1 MHPRLDYRRRADR
14 AGDPAAERRHMKLTA
29 NVRKVLVKQFLNGAT
44 IAELARTWPFAPPKI
59 EAVMRERLRF
69 HETNGAGLDAELPLN
84 NTNRI
89 ERET

>member
-1 MHPRLDYRRRADR
+1 
-14 AGDPAAERRHMKLTA
+14 MKLTA

-69 HETNGAGLDAELPLN
+69 HEANGAVFDAELPNLN
-84 NTNRI
+84 NEKESSTWRVA
-89 ERET
+89 EK

>member
-1 MHPRLDYRRRADR
+1 V
-14 AGDPAAERRHMKLTA
+14 KLTA

-69 HETNGAGLDAELPLN
+69 HETNGAVFDAELPNLN
-84 NTNRI
+84 NEKGNEQWRVV
-89 ERET
+89 EK

>member
-1 MHPRLDYRRRADR
+1 
-14 AGDPAAERRHMKLTA
+14 MKLTA

-69 HETNGAGLDAELPLN
+69 HETNGAVFDAELPNLN
-84 NTNRI
+84 NEKGNEQWRVV
-89 ERET
+89 EK

>member
-1 MHPRLDYRRRADR
+1 V
-14 AGDPAAERRHMKLTA
+14 KLTA

-69 HETNGAGLDAELPLN
+69 HETNGAVFDAELPNLN
-84 NTNRI
+84 NEKGNEQWRVA
-89 ERET
+89 EK